1 MSESLWEALDDTLVS
16 AFVAAM
22 GEDSIYTD
30 LQITGAEVGATFD
43 DELTPTPAVLI
54 TSARSEINPE
64 SHGAG
69 NPHVGIRYQ
78 YMASAFAKD
87 TGYRQAKIAAQTLPG
102 RMIATLRGWRNII
115 RDAQAATTSD
125 EQAHQLRIRGSF
137 IEVHARQDSDEAE
150 HVGAAYVRFDIDT
163 TN

>member
-1 MSESLWEALDDTLVS
+1 MSESLWEALDDTLIA

-22 GEDSIYTD
+22 GEDSAYTD
-30 LQITGAEVGATFD
+30 LQIVGVEVGAVFD
-43 DELTPTPAVLI
+43 DENTTMPAMLI

-69 NPHVGIRYQ
+69 DPHVGIRYQ
-78 YMASAFAKD
+78 YMASAFVQD
-87 TGYRQAKIAAQTLPG
+87 TGYRRAKIAAQTLHG

-115 RDAQAATTSD
+115 RDAQAATDSS

-137 IEVHARQDSDEAE
+137 IEVRARQDSNDAE